1 MSPLEIQNLVK
12 NLPEAPGVYRFFG
25 AGEIPLYIG
34 KAKVLKNRV
43 SSYFMEHR
51 LVDNPRLQLMISQVV
66 RVEYTVVASEKDALI
81 LEANMIHNLQPKFN
95 ILLKDDKSYLFVRIT
110 SPNQLVSNKPQER
123 YRVGDKFGNLE
134 SLEVAKALK
143 IKIDLKEDN
152 LAIQPKNLDDKFKNK
167 PFDYSQNDLNYNNE
181 LYEVKK
187 NINFIRFFTYQNQV
201 PTITLTRRKYDKT
214 SDYYGPYTK
223 KYGIFN
229 VLRMLR
235 TIFPYCDKKISEGK
249 PCQYVQIKQCDGIC
263 CGLESFENY
272 NAKIDQI
279 KKVLNGETEPVKS
292 WLKHKISDAIDLNN
306 FELAAL
312 WRDKLN
318 MLDEVISNQQV
329 ILPHP
334 QDLDIITLLTQK
346 DKDGFTIGS
355 VFVQNIRDGKI
366 INVNNFLLSGTS
378 GLIEQ
383 DSFEMDE
390 IEINLDEVSAEN
402 EDIFG
407 MCQNFLV
414 EYYAQQKG
422 AKSEILLNVWGS

>member
-1 MSPLEIQNLVK
+1 MSPVEIQNLLK
-12 NLPEAPGVYRFFG
+12 NLPELPGVYRFFG

-51 LVDNPRLQLMISQVV
+51 LAYNPRLQLMISQVA
-66 RVEYTVVASEKDALI
+66 RVEYTVVSSEKDALI
-81 LEANMIHNLQPKFN
+81 LEANLIHNLQPKFN
-95 ILLKDDKSYLFVRIT
+95 ILLKDDRNYLYVRIT
-110 SPNQLVSNKPQER
+110 NPDQKIFNKSIEKHKVGDQYGNIESLDGTNYNQEIQLDYDNQL
-123 YRVGDKFGNLE
+123 Y
-134 SLEVAKALK
+134 EV
-143 IKIDLKEDN
+143 N
-152 LAIQPKNLDDKFKNK
+152 KNLDFV
-167 PFDYSQNDLNYNNE
+167 P
-181 LYEVKK
+181 LYA
-187 NINFIRFFTYQNQV
+187 YQEQI

-214 SDYYGPYTK
+214 SEYFGPYTK

-229 VLRMLR
+229 VLRILR
-235 TIFPYCDKKISEGK
+235 TIFPYCEKKLSDGK

-263 CGLESFENY
+263 CGLEDIYSY
-272 NAKIDQI
+272 NSKIDQI
-279 KKVLNGETEPVKS
+279 KKVLTGETQSVKS
-292 WLKHKISDAIDLNN
+292 WLKNKINEAIDVNN

-312 WRDKLN
+312 WRDRLN

-334 QDLDIITLLTQK
+334 QDIDIITLLTQK

-378 GLIEQ
+378 GLDYQ
-383 DSFEMDE
+383 DAFDFDE
-390 IEINLDEVSAEN
+390 IEVDLDATIDDSN
-402 EDIFG
+402 YDTFG
-407 MCQNFLV
+407 ICQNFLV

-422 AKSEILLNVWGS
+422 SKPEILLNIWAG